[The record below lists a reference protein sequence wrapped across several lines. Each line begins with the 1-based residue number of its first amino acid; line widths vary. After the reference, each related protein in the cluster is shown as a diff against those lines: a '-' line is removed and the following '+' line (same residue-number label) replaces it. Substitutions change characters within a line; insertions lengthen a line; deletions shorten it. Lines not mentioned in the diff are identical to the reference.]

1 VEFRQA
7 EAIPARARLSWVS
20 PQRGI
25 FLFTN
30 PRSPRATSISQEAL
44 AYQFRTG
51 MARIVSEEPL
61 FERAVN
67 GVLGSLS
74 LN

>member
-1 VEFRQA
+1 
-7 EAIPARARLSWVS
+7 RLSWVS
-20 PQRGI
+20 PKRGI

-44 AYQFRTG
+44 AYKFRTG
-51 MARIVSEEPL
+51 TARIVTDEPL

-67 GVLGSLS
+67 GMLGSLQIA
-74 LN
+74 